1 MPKAILITARGTK
14 KEIELDDAF
23 LSEHTD
29 EGLIHEAVR
38 RYRASL
44 RQGTHNTKVR
54 SEVHGGGR
62 KPWRQKGTGRARA
75 GTIRSPLWK
84 GGGVVFGPHPKDHSF
99 DMPRKQRR
107 KSLAASLTYKVEK
120 GEFLV
125 IESDKFKDTK
135 TKVAVEL
142 LNKTGLT
149 GKKLAIAA
157 LKEEEALIKSFR
169 NLPDVEVVD
178 AEGLN
183 PYLVLNNEIFAIT
196 RKALERLREVLS

>member
-1 MPKAILITARGTK
+1 MPKAMLITARGTK

-23 LSEHTD
+23 FSEHTH

-44 RQGTHNTKVR
+44 RQGTHSTKVR
-54 SEVHGGGR
+54 SEVRGGGR

-84 GGGVVFGPHPKDHSF
+84 GGGVVFGPHPKDYSF

-120 GEFLV
+120 GEFV
-125 IESDKFKDTK
+125 VVESDKFKEPK

-142 LNKTGLT
+142 LNKTGLS

-157 LKEEEALIKSFR
+157 LRDEEALIKSFK
-169 NLPDVEVVD
+169 NLSDVKVVD

-183 PYLVLNNEIFAIT
+183 PYLVLNNEIFVIT
-196 RKALERLREVLS
+196 RKALERLREVLT